1 MGEVQTLDR
10 VRSVPPLIMEW
21 DTEFRPLPVQTV
33 RAFRGSPAAESGD
46 AISGQFD
53 FSDHVRRV
61 CADIADR
68 CPDLGHV
75 QPSRILF
82 GFTQSRN
89 GRAHGLQARVTPLR
103 FHGGALVR
111 RHRGVPYQV
120 QRFVVDGQ
128 DVLYLITFCLP
139 RFLNQPFEDKLVTL
153 FHELYHVSPEFDGDL
168 RRHAGRYA
176 VHSRSQRR
184 YDLHMA
190 RLARAY
196 LATNPDSALLAF
208 LRLNHTQLHRSCGR
222 VVGFVVPRPKLVP
235 LSFESL

>member
-1 MGEVQTLDR
+1 
-10 VRSVPPLIMEW
+10 MEW
-21 DTEFRPLPVQTV
+21 DAEFRPMPVHAV
-33 RAFRGSPAAESGD
+33 RAFRAAESGD
-46 AISGQFD
+46 SACGQFD
-53 FSDHVRRV
+53 FSDHIHRL
-61 CADIADR
+61 CLDIAER
-68 CPDLGHV
+68 CPELGHI
-75 QPSRILF
+75 QPSRVLL
-82 GFTQSRN
+82 GFTHSRN

-153 FHELYHVSPEFDGDL
+153 FHELYHVSPQFDGDL

-184 YDLHMA
+184 YDQHMA

-196 LATNPDSALLAF
+196 LAADPDPELLAF
-208 LRLNHTQLHRSCGR
+208 LRLNHAELRRTHGR
-222 VVGFVVPRPKLVP
+222 VVGYVVPRPKLVP
-235 LSFESL
+235 LSFDPL